1 MASILIIDDDPA
13 MAAPLVEVLRRDG
26 HTAEYVP
33 GVREA
38 LGHLHGNE
46 PDLILLDL
54 SMPRTD
60 GLDLLDAIREEPRLA
75 DVRVAVYTGRTD
87 DESRETARKL
97 GACDYIVKGPNW
109 DEIYARI
116 KAQLPPETTET
127 TVA

>member
-1 MASILIIDDDPA
+1 MASILIIDDDA
-13 MAAPLVEVLRRDG
+13 NLAAPLAEVLRRDG
-26 HTAEYVP
+26 HEAEYVP

-38 LGHLHGNE
+38 LAHLHGNE

-60 GLDLLDAIREEPRLA
+60 GLELLDAIREEPRLS

-87 DESRETARKL
+87 EASRETAKKL

-116 KAQLPPETTET
+116 KAQLPPETT
-127 TVA
+127 VA

>member
-1 MASILIIDDDPA
+1 MASILIIDDDPHL
-13 MAAPLVEVLRRDG
+13 AAPLAAVLRRDG
-26 HTAEYVP
+26 HEADYVP

-54 SMPRTD
+54 SMPHTD
-60 GLDLLDAIREEPRLA
+60 GLQLLDALRDEPRLS

-87 DESRETARKL
+87 DQSREAARKL

-116 KAQLPPETTET
+116 KAQLPPETTM
-127 TVA
+127 A